1 MMGPM
6 VLKSAGRFF
15 ALLLL
20 LAACAPAPQ
29 TPPPAEARLEGPVA
43 FYPHATGLSWR
54 YLPEGLPLD
63 APGYTLKVEGLGS
76 FEGTPGIRFR
86 FFGRGQDR
94 VYYRQVGSFG
104 VKLLGYEEKITLS
117 RLEFDPPF
125 LEYPPADLLAVGYR
139 WGGRTRVRSFFV
151 LPSGVEKQTEMALD
165 YRFEVLERRRVE
177 VPAGSFEA
185 YVIRFTAKSGKES
198 IASELWFVPHVGEVR
213 TREGLLLI
221 GKNF

>member
-6 VLKSAGRFF
+6 VLKRAGRFLL
-15 ALLLL
+15 LLLL
-20 LAACAPAPQ
+20 LAACAPAPH
-29 TPPPAEARLEGPVA
+29 TPPPAEARVEGPVA
-43 FYPHATGLSWR
+43 FYPHATGLAWR

-76 FEGTPGIRFR
+76 FEGTPGIRYR

-94 VYYRQVGSFG
+94 VYYRQVGAFG

-125 LEYPPADLLAVGYR
+125 LEYPPEALLEVGYR
-139 WGGRTRVRSFFV
+139 WGGRSRVRSFFV
-151 LPSGVEKQTEMALD
+151 LPSGVEKQTELLLE
-165 YRFEVLERRRVE
+165 YRFEVTDRRRVE

-185 YVIRFTAKSGKES
+185 YIIRFSAKSGKES
-198 IASELWFVPHVGEVR
+198 VESELWFVPHVGEVR
-213 TREGLLLI
+213 TREGLLLV